1 MQPKEIY
8 DVMVI
13 GGGPA
18 GMSASLYALRDDKKV
33 LLLEKESIGGQIATS
48 PRVENFPTKETISG
62 TELADEMFTQVMN
75 LGVHF
80 ELDTITEVRK
90 DDDLFALAGTYGTYY
105 GKTVIIATG
114 VKSLKLNVP
123 GEEEFSGKG
132 VSYCATCDGPFFKGQ
147 DTAVI
152 GDANSALQYALLL
165 SSYCPNVTLLTLTDK
180 LFGERMLIEKVKATS
195 NIKILSNVQ
204 TTAFIGNNDLEKIAY
219 KDLKTGEI
227 KELPVKGAF
236 VAIGKKAQ
244 NEIFENFVDLEKG
257 YILTDDNM
265 QTKTPGMYAAGD
277 CRLKAVK
284 QAITACNDGAIAAIN
299 AIKYLAL
306 HS

>member
-1 MQPKEIY
+1 
-8 DVMVI
+8 
-13 GGGPA
+13 
-18 GMSASLYALRDDKKV
+18 MSASLYALRDDKKV

-62 TELADEMFTQVMN
+62 TKLADEMFTQVMN

-195 NIKILSNVQ
+195 NIKIISNVQ

>member
-195 NIKILSNVQ
+195 NIKIISNVQ

>member
-1 MQPKEIY
+1 
-8 DVMVI
+8 
-13 GGGPA
+13 
-18 GMSASLYALRDDKKV
+18 MSASLYALRDDKKV

-123 GEEEFSGKG
+123 GEEELSGKG

-195 NIKILSNVQ
+195 NIKIISKVQ

-227 KELPVKGAF
+227 KELPVKGVF

>member
-1 MQPKEIY
+1 MQPREIY

-90 DDDLFALAGTYGTYY
+90 DDNLFALAGTYGTYY

-123 GEEEFSGKG
+123 GEEELSGKG

-195 NIKILSNVQ
+195 NIKIISKVQ

>member
-1 MQPKEIY
+1 
-8 DVMVI
+8 
-13 GGGPA
+13 
-18 GMSASLYALRDDKKV
+18 MSASLYALRDDKKV

-80 ELDTITEVRK
+80 ELDTITEVKK

-123 GEEEFSGKG
+123 GEEELSGKG

-195 NIKILSNVQ
+195 NIKIISNVQ

-236 VAIGKKAQ
+236 VAIGKKEFITSEYIKEGAVV
-244 NEIFENFVDLEKG
+244 IDVGIHRDENNHLC
-257 YILTDDNM
+257 
-265 QTKTPGMYAAGD
+265 GD
-277 CRLKAVK
+277 VNFTQAEPLAS
-284 QAITACNDGAIAAIN
+284 AITPVPGGVGPMTIAMLMN
-299 AIKYLAL
+299 NCVE
-306 HS
+306 SVRSQEES

>member
-180 LFGERMLIEKVKATS
+180 LFGERILIEKVKATS
-195 NIKILSNVQ
+195 NIKIISNVQ

>member
-18 GMSASLYALRDDKKV
+18 GMSASLYALRDGKKV

-90 DDDLFALAGTYGTYY
+90 DDDLFALTGTYGTYY

-123 GEEEFSGKG
+123 GEEELSGKG

-195 NIKILSNVQ
+195 NIKIISKVQ

>member
-62 TELADEMFTQVMN
+62 AELADEMFTQVMN

-90 DDDLFALAGTYGTYY
+90 EGDLFALAGTYGTYY

-123 GEEEFSGKG
+123 GEEELSGKG

-180 LFGERMLIEKVKATS
+180 LFGERMLIEKVKATP

-244 NEIFENFVDLEKG
+244 NEIFENFVNLEKG

>member
-105 GKTVIIATG
+105 GKTVIIATV

-180 LFGERMLIEKVKATS
+180 LFGERMLIEKVKATP
-195 NIKILSNVQ
+195 NIKIISNVQ

-244 NEIFENFVDLEKG
+244 NEIFKNFVDLEKG

>member
-180 LFGERMLIEKVKATS
+180 LFGERMLIEKVKATP

-244 NEIFENFVDLEKG
+244 NEIFENFVNLEKG

>member
-152 GDANSALQYALLL
+152 GDANSALHFNTLY
-165 SSYCPNVTLLTLTDK
+165 SSP
-180 LFGERMLIEKVKATS
+180 LIAQTS
-195 NIKILSNVQ
+195 LYS
-204 TTAFIGNNDLEKIAY
+204 
-219 KDLKTGEI
+219 
-227 KELPVKGAF
+227 P
-236 VAIGKKAQ
+236 
-244 NEIFENFVDLEKG
+244 
-257 YILTDDNM
+257 
-265 QTKTPGMYAAGD
+265 
-277 CRLKAVK
+277 
-284 QAITACNDGAIAAIN
+284 
-299 AIKYLAL
+299 
-306 HS
+306 

>member
-1 MQPKEIY
+1 MQPKKIY

-90 DDDLFALAGTYGTYY
+90 EDDLFALAGTYGTYY

-114 VKSLKLNVP
+114 VKSLKLNAP

-165 SSYCPNVTLLTLTDK
+165 SSYCPNVTLLTLTEK
-180 LFGERMLIEKVKATS
+180 LFSERMLIEKVKATP

>member
-90 DDDLFALAGTYGTYY
+90 DDNLFALAGTYGTYY

-123 GEEEFSGKG
+123 GEEELSGKG

-180 LFGERMLIEKVKATS
+180 LFGERMLIEKVKATP

>member
-123 GEEEFSGKG
+123 GEEELSGKG

-180 LFGERMLIEKVKATS
+180 LFGERMLIEKVKATP
-195 NIKILSNVQ
+195 NIKIISNVQ

-244 NEIFENFVDLEKG
+244 NEIFKNFVDLEKG

>member
-1 MQPKEIY
+1 
-8 DVMVI
+8 
-13 GGGPA
+13 
-18 GMSASLYALRDDKKV
+18 MSASLYALRDDKKV

-90 DDDLFALAGTYGTYY
+90 DNDLFALTGTYGTYY

-227 KELPVKGAF
+227 KELPDKGAF

-244 NEIFENFVDLEKG
+244 NEIFEKFVDLEKG

>member
-1 MQPKEIY
+1 
-8 DVMVI
+8 
-13 GGGPA
+13 
-18 GMSASLYALRDDKKV
+18 MSASLYALRDDKKV

-90 DDDLFALAGTYGTYY
+90 EDGLFALVGTYGTYY

-123 GEEEFSGKG
+123 GEEELSGKG

-195 NIKILSNVQ
+195 NIKIISNVQ

>member
-90 DDDLFALAGTYGTYY
+90 EDDLFALAGTYGTYY

-123 GEEEFSGKG
+123 GEEEFTGKG

-180 LFGERMLIEKVKATS
+180 LFGERMLIEKVKATP

-244 NEIFENFVDLEKG
+244 NEIFENFVNLEKG

>member
-90 DDDLFALAGTYGTYY
+90 EDELFALAGTYGTYY

-165 SSYCPNVTLLTLTDK
+165 SSYCPNITLLTLTDK
-180 LFGERMLIEKVKATS
+180 LFGERMLIEKVKATP

-244 NEIFENFVDLEKG
+244 NEIFENFVNLEKG
-257 YILTDDNM
+257 YILTNDNM

>member
-1 MQPKEIY
+1 
-8 DVMVI
+8 
-13 GGGPA
+13 
-18 GMSASLYALRDDKKV
+18 MSASLYALRDDKKV